1 MLQTGSSIPAVYSPF
16 ASIGTPAIR
25 QDARNQPNMWIGVS
39 PGGRD
44 ESLLMAH
51 GMGQVRETHL

>member
-1 MLQTGSSIPAVYSPF
+1 MPAVYNPF

-51 GMGQVRETHL
+51 GMGQVRKTHL